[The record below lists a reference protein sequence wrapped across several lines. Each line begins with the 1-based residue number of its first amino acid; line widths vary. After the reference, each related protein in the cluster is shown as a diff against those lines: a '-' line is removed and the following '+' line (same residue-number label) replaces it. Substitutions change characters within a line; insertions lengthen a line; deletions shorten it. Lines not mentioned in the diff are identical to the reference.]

1 MNPRR
6 VLFRGFN
13 PRGDVRIARHHLPH
27 WTQPGATYFVTFR
40 LGDSVPATLLNEWRE
55 ERETW
60 LRWHPEPWS
69 CEVEAEYRER
79 FTERQEAWL
88 DAGFGECHLRR
99 ADIRAQLG
107 GHVTHFDGVRYDHDA
122 WVLMPNHVHA
132 LITPRGGHHLFD
144 LLKGIKGTS
153 ARTCNRLL
161 GRTGCTFWMEDS
173 YNRIVRDAEEL
184 MALRAYIAA
193 NPSVANLREG
203 EFTLVMNVVLE
214 IQAG

>member
-6 VLFRGFN
+6 IPFRGFN
-13 PRGDVRIARHHLPH
+13 PRGEVQIARHHLPH
-27 WTQPGATYFVTFR
+27 WTQSGATYFVTFR
-40 LGDSVPATLLNEWRE
+40 LGDSVPMALLNDWRE
-55 ERETW
+55 DRETW

-69 CEVEAEYRER
+69 GEVEAEHRER

-99 ADIRAQLG
+99 ANIRAQLG
-107 GHVTHFDGVRYDHDA
+107 EHVTHFDGVRYDLDA

-132 LITPRGGHHLFD
+132 LITPRAGHHLFD

-161 GRTGCTFWMEDS
+161 GRTGGTFWMEDS

-184 MALRAYIAA
+184 IALRAYIAG
-193 NPSVANLREG
+193 NPAKANLREG
-203 EFTLVMNVVLE
+203 EFTLVMNEVLE
-214 IQAG
+214 IEAW